1 MQTSAASGLDL
12 SSRARSIG
20 FFTYHQA
27 NYVLDFER
35 KSQQVSPEKRNPGIG
50 NVFISRPTYISQETM
65 DSSREFYDE
74 SHGIEG
80 SLLCSTVG
88 SSYLHSGMKSLEVKL
103 K

>member
-50 NVFISRPTYISQETM
+50 NVFKPTYVHQP
-65 DSSREFYDE
+65 RN
-74 SHGIEG
+74 HGLFEG
-80 SLLCSTVG
+80 IL
-88 SSYLHSGMKSLEVKL
+88 
-103 K
+103 